1 MQLTDAQVMTLAI
14 AIIVPLSLLIYSN
27 SRISEA
33 KDTLRAEIQALRAE
47 MKAALERIENMLKI
61 HELEHHR

>member
-1 MQLTDAQVMTLAI
+1 MQLTDAQVMTLVI

-27 SRISEA
+27 SRITEA